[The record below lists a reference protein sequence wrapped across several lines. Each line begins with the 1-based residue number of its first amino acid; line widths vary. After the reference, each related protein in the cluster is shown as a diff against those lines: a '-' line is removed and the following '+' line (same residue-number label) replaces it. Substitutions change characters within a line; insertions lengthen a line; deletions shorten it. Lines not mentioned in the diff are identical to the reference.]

1 MFEERSKLTSKQK
14 PPQQPRPPGGWA
26 MPVRFAEL
34 FEAAVVPFADRYGG
48 HGRRLILETAFSALE
63 RVAPALKAE
72 ADPDSWPNWQ
82 GALVEILEAA
92 GRAEAWLL
100 AQARTV
106 TLLLAVAVAYPRLW
120 LRELRQ
126 RALRGRLPTTA
137 FSEAH
142 SLATV
147 VLLRLAI
154 PRGPP
159 SLLAGLSIAPRAP

>member
-1 MFEERSKLTSKQK
+1 
-14 PPQQPRPPGGWA
+14 

-63 RVAPALKAE
+63 RVAPALRAE

-82 GALVEILEAA
+82 AALVEILEAA

-106 TLLLAVAVAYPRLW
+106 ALLLAVAVAYSRLR
-120 LRELRQ
+120 LRELRR
-126 RALRGRLPTTA
+126 RALRERLGNP
-137 FSEAH
+137 FLEVH
-142 SLATV
+142 SLATAV
-147 VLLRLAI
+147 VLRLPI

-159 SLLAGLSIAPRAP
+159 SLLTGLSIAPRAP